1 MTTDTPETVER
12 PASPPLSSS
21 DLLGRIV
28 AELKARRGSAESEA
42 ISARRCREPQT
53 EREWQA
59 RAAGIAEA
67 SAVVQM
73 FMRHNTEVSSGA
85 KTKMYEH

>member
-1 MTTDTPETVER
+1 MSIETTTR
-12 PASPPLSSS
+12 LPAIPPLSSS

-28 AELKARRGSAESEA
+28 AELNARRGSAEAEA
-42 ISARRCREPQT
+42 IRARRCQEPQT

-73 FMRHNTEVSSGA
+73 FMRPNEELRHGGKNQERS
-85 KTKMYEH
+85 